1 MKLPTPQHIA
11 IVLLGGLGT
20 RFASRLPKQFTLAGE
35 KPLMCYALK
44 AVNDSPDIDDV
55 IVVTAAAFG
64 KATQDVISDYRFRKV
79 SAVIDGGTERE
90 DSVWNALCYLKD
102 RGIEDND
109 IVLICDG
116 DRPNL
121 TGDLIKANLDTATHY
136 GAAVTA
142 IPSTD
147 SVIYSEDG
155 LKAGEYL
162 PRKLVYL
169 AQTPQTFQFDLIF
182 KAHQKAR
189 KKPKLVFTDDASIAC
204 YSKKKP
210 AIVLG
215 STANIKITTKQDVA
229 LFLAGRKK

>member
-1 MKLPTPQHIA
+1 MKLQAPQHIA
-11 IVLLGGLGT
+11 IILLGGLGT
-20 RFASRLPKQFTLAGE
+20 RFASRLPKQFALVGE

-55 IVVTAAAFG
+55 IVVTASDYG
-64 KATQDVISDYRFRKV
+64 KATQEMISDFRFRKV
-79 SAVIDGGTERE
+79 SAVIDGGKERE
-90 DSVWNALCYLKD
+90 DSVWNALCYLD
-102 RGIEDND
+102 ERGIENQD
-109 IVLICDG
+109 IVMICDG

-121 TGDLIKANLDTATHY
+121 TPDLIKANLDTAIHY

-162 PRKLVYL
+162 PRKLIYL

-189 KKPKLVFTDDASIAC
+189 KHPKLIFTDDASIAC
-204 YSKKKP
+204 YAKRKP
-210 AIVLG
+210 QIVLG

-229 LFLAGRKK
+229 LFLAGKKK